1 MSSSPPVRS
10 SSAVLGPGDGELWH
24 AGPVVHRV
32 LEDGTVTEDRLGMIE
47 CRMPAGWPGPP
58 QHVHHA
64 HDETFFVLTGAVRF
78 SNAENTHVVGAG
90 GLFVAGIGT
99 PHTFGN
105 ADPDEP
111 ASLLLTV
118 TPQRY
123 VGYFRELTH
132 LAPRADG
139 LLDPEQV
146 RALMSRYATVPYP
159 ERPSGA

>member
-1 MSSSPPVRS
+1 MPSSPGPSV
-10 SSAVLGPGDGELWH
+10 VLLGPEDGELLR

-32 LEDGTVTEDRLGMIE
+32 LEDGTVTDGRLGAIE
-47 CRMPAGWPGPP
+47 VRMPAAWPGPP
-58 QHVHHA
+58 QHFHRA
-64 HDETFFVLTGAVRF
+64 HDEAFFVLAGAVRF
-78 SNAENTHVVGAG
+78 SSAERTHVVGAG

-111 ASLLLTV
+111 ARLLLTV

-123 VGYFRELTH
+123 VGYFRELAQ
-132 LAPRADG
+132 LAPREGG
-139 LLDPEQV
+139 LLDPEEV

-159 ERPSGA
+159 

>member
-10 SSAVLGPGDGELWH
+10 SAVLGPEDGELLR

-32 LEDGTVTEDRLGMIE
+32 LEDGAVTADRLGMIE
-47 CRMPAGWPGPP
+47 CRMPGGWPGPP
-58 QHVHHA
+58 QHVHRA
-64 HDETFFVLTGAVRF
+64 HDEALFVRF
-78 SNAENTHVVGAG
+78 ASGEAGHVVGAG
-90 GLFVAGIGT
+90 GLFVAGVGT

-111 ASLLLTV
+111 ACLLLTV

-123 VGYFRELTH
+123 VGYFRELAE

-139 LLDPEQV
+139 LLDPAEV

-159 ERPSGA
+159 EPRAGA